1 MVSRSVDDEAAVLII
16 GAGPAGLVLGNLL
29 LAAGVDCLVVERQ
42 SREYVERRARAG
54 FLGANTVRVLTENGL
69 ADGLLARGQRHDACV
84 FRTERG
90 QFELRYGALGRGE
103 VHHVYP
109 QQSLVT
115 DLVAQFLSRGGQLW
129 FETEVTAV
137 TGLDGDRPRITA
149 RTADGTVIERGGR
162 YVAGCDGR
170 HGVSRRA
177 LPEGAV
183 RYYRRDH
190 GVSWLALLAEAPP
203 SMSAIGYA
211 VHERGFAG
219 HMPRTPSVTRYYLQ
233 CPKGTDPQDWTHSR
247 IWEELNLRMRAGRY
261 GALHEGPILERGV
274 VDMQSDVLDPIRYGS
289 MALAGD
295 AASLISP
302 SAAKGANLAVM
313 EAEIL
318 ARALVAA
325 VTDNDEG
332 PLDRYSADC
341 LPRIWRAQEF
351 SHWMI
356 GLLNEASG
364 DDDEVAF
371 LRSLQH
377 ARLERLRTSRA
388 YQDYF
393 AENYVGI

>member
-1 MVSRSVDDEAAVLII
+1 
-16 GAGPAGLVLGNLL
+16 
-29 LAAGVDCLVVERQ
+29 
-42 SREYVERRARAG
+42 
-54 FLGANTVRVLTENGL
+54 
-69 ADGLLARGQRHDACV
+69 
-84 FRTERG
+84 
-90 QFELRYGALGRGE
+90 QFELRYSTLGHGE
-103 VHHVYP
+103 VHSVYP
-109 QQSLVT
+109 QQDLVT
-115 DLVAQFLSRGGQLW
+115 DLVAQFLACGGELW
-129 FETEVTAV
+129 FETEVTEV
-137 TGLDGDRPRITA
+137 TGLDGDRPGIAA
-149 RTADGTVIERGGR
+149 RTADGTVLRRSGR

-177 LPEGAV
+177 LPEGTS

-219 HMPRTPSVTRYYLQ
+219 HMARTPFVTRYYLQ
-233 CPKGTDPQDWTHSR
+233 CPKGTDPQGWTDSR
-247 IWEELNLRMRAGRY
+247 IWEELNLRMRVDRY

-274 VDMQSDVLDPIRYGS
+274 VDMRSDVLDPIQYGS
-289 MALAGD
+289 MFLVGD

-325 VTDNDEG
+325 VTTKDEG
-332 PLDRYSADC
+332 PLEGYSAEC

-356 GLLNEASG
+356 GLLHGPFG
-364 DDDEVAF
+364 DDDEAVF
-371 LRSLQH
+371 LRGLQR
-377 ARLERLRTSRA
+377 ARLESLRTSRA
-388 YQDYF
+388 HQDYF